1 MLVFSDGYS
10 RMQYRDLHVHTHRTI
25 RTYRSFLLQSIFGSR
40 SQLLTETSI
49 QPTFSSQRTMFKN
62 C

>member
-10 RMQYRDLHVHTHRTI
+10 MMHYKDLHIHTRRTI
-25 RTYRSFLLQSIFGSR
+25 RTYRSFFLQSLFESR

-49 QPTFSSQRTMFKN
+49 QPTFSSQSTMFKN

>member
-10 RMQYRDLHVHTHRTI
+10 MMHYKDLHIHTHRTI
-25 RTYRSFLLQSIFGSR
+25 WTYRSFFLQSLFESR

-49 QPTFSSQRTMFKN
+49 QPTFSSQSTMFKN